1 MYDRPAGVI
10 LYHNTFCAEVYA
22 GQPSAN
28 LNGREGASNLHF
40 RNNLMLGESPASM
53 RNYRTN
59 KDFGGIY
66 FMDTYTSYTTSDYD
80 GFRPNEG
87 YEAQFMWLSP
97 AGGAVRDYKNPREV
111 HSFKTLQE
119 LCKALGQ
126 ECHGIMIDYDIFQNV
141 KKADL
146 KEFSRV
152 YKREELDFQLKPN
165 SAAVDAGCVL
175 PNVNDGFVGKA
186 PDLGALEV
194 GQSLPIW
201 GPRP

>member
-1 MYDRPAGVI
+1 
-10 LYHNTFCAEVYA
+10 
-22 GQPSAN
+22 
-28 LNGREGASNLHF
+28 
-40 RNNLMLGESPASM
+40 MLGENPDSM

-66 FMDTYTSYTTSDYD
+66 FMDTYTSYTTSDYN

-87 YEAQFMWLSP
+87 FDAQFMWLSP
-97 AGGAVRDYKNPREV
+97 AGGALRDYKNPREL

-146 KEFSRV
+146 KDFSRV
-152 YKREELDFQLKPN
+152 FGRDELDFQLKPN
-165 SAAVDAGCVL
+165 SVAVDAGCIL
-175 PNVNDGFVGKA
+175 PNVNDGFVGKG

-194 GQSLPIW
+194 GLPLPIW
-201 GPRP
+201 GPHR